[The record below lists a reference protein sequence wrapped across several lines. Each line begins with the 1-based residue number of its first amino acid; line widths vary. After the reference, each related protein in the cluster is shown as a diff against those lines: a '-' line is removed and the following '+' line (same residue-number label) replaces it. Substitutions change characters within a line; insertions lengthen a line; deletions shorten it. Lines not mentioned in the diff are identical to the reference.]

1 MQGDLKGKVYSKSW
15 AFTPKQPNLIQ
26 NYRVASQSLSMD
38 ERDRLWEEQ
47 DMKYSGKDY
56 IPELQASETM
66 RPE

>member
-1 MQGDLKGKVYSKSW
+1 
-15 AFTPKQPNLIQ
+15 
-26 NYRVASQSLSMD
+26 MD